1 MYDLNYPQSARHRQ
15 HSRPRLCLIAL
26 FGLAIICGGNLSLSA
41 QAVKG
46 SLLGTI
52 TDPSGAAAAGATVT
66 ITETR
71 TNISSTTTTNAD
83 GNYVFANVKDGVYR
97 VEASLKGFKKVIRDN
112 VVVDVNTTVRVDL
125 SLQVGEVS
133 ETVTIEASAS
143 APLLQT
149 DRADTGRLLESKQI
163 TELPLGFNRNF
174 QGLLV
179 TVPGATKPSRPHSQ
193 FFNSQDSLESKV
205 NGQSRLS
212 NNFQIEGVDDNQ
224 KTGLLQVLIP
234 AADAIET
241 VSVVTSN
248 FDAEFGRAGGAVS
261 SVTLKSG
268 TNNVH
273 GSAFFFGNNNN
284 GWLQAGDF
292 FTHTTAPTHYRQAG
306 GTLGGPIIKNKLF
319 YFGDYQ
325 YTTDKLG
332 SVQQHVVPYKEW
344 YNGDFSKAA
353 TTIYDP
359 LTTRTLADGTV
370 VRDPFPGNMIP
381 ENRISPIAKKLL
393 NFLTPPNAGPAP
405 GSANYF
411 LGQVPNLIFN
421 EVRVKTTHAF
431 DTKINYNINEK
442 NSLSYRFS
450 YQRPEVFDP
459 GTYGIYGGPTN
470 GGFAGTGTQN
480 TISTAANYTRTFSP
494 SLILEGRFGV
504 SWYHNVA
511 KSQAAGL
518 KTSNEVGIPNINT
531 DSFSDGL
538 TQINISGF
546 SGPVLGFSASLPWDR
561 GETTWI
567 GSGIL
572 TKLWGNH
579 SFKFGAELRHNRD
592 KLLQIQDNGG
602 VRGSFA
608 FNGNR
613 TATSTDTKAQNGIA
627 NAFAA
632 FLLDLPSSVG
642 RDIKVID
649 EPGTQHYAFFSFAQD
664 TWQVSQK
671 LTLTL
676 GLRHEYYQPL
686 RGLVEKGGL
695 SNYLPSNNTAI
706 VAGYGD
712 IGQSV
717 GVKGAPWRNFV
728 ARLGVAYRLND
739 KTVIR
744 AGYGGSVVP
753 FPDNNYAF
761 NFPVKQNNQFNAPNS
776 FAPAGSMAVGFPAP
790 IIFAVPSNG
799 IIDASLPILKSS
811 GVYYA
816 PPDLH
821 EGKLHSYNVAFQRQ
835 LWWGIT
841 AEAAYVGNVGRDI
854 LFNLDLN
861 AANQLGKATA
871 ASDNPA
877 RPFFNLYGRTASITA
892 RVGKTTTYNSLQI
905 KVDKRF
911 SHGILFTNNYTFGRS
926 VDYATDN
933 GGIGTP
939 ADIRISRGRSDF
951 DRTHAFVSSFVW
963 QIPFAAK
970 MHGLAK
976 WALDGWQV
984 TGILDIRS
992 GTPLDFTTNNTLLHA
1007 PGNTQRANATGT
1019 PAVYGASIR
1028 TGKPYFD
1035 TSVFST
1041 PAATLTSTAD
1051 PNLKYAPF
1059 GSVTRN
1065 SLING
1070 PGYWNLD
1077 SSIFKKFKFTERIGG
1092 ELRADIFNILNHPNP
1107 GNPSANLAS
1116 TTFGQITGVSGING
1130 PRLIRFGTRVT
1141 F

>member
-1 MYDLNYPQSARHRQ
+1 MNIAK
-15 HSRPRLCLIAL
+15 RLLLLALICAGV
-26 FGLAIICGGNLSLSA
+26 FTVGVG

-52 TDPSGAAAAGATVT
+52 TDSNGATAAGATVT

-71 TNISSTTTTNAD
+71 TNITATTTTNQD

-97 VEASLKGFKKVIRDN
+97 VEASQKGFKKVVREGVI
-112 VVVDVNTTVRVDL
+112 VDVNTTIRVDL
-125 SLQVGEVS
+125 DLHVGDVS
-133 ETVTIEASAS
+133 ETVTIESTS

-149 DRADTGRLLESKQI
+149 DRADTGRLLESKQVS
-163 TELPLGFNRNF
+163 ELPLGFNRNF
-174 QGLLV
+174 QGLLI
-179 TVPGATKPSRPHSQ
+179 TVPGATRPTRPHSQ

-212 NNFQIEGVDDNQ
+212 NNFQIEGVDDNE

-241 VSVVTSN
+241 VSIATSN

-268 TNNVH
+268 TNSLH
-273 GSAFFFGNNNN
+273 GSAFLFGNNNN

-325 YTTDKLG
+325 CTTDALG
-332 SVQQHVVPYKEW
+332 SVQQHTVPYAEW
-344 YNGDFSKAA
+344 YNGDFSKGA

-359 LTTRTLADGTV
+359 MTTRTDAAGNV
-370 VRDPFPGNMIP
+370 IRDPFPGNIIP
-381 ENRISPIAKKLL
+381 ANRISPIAKKLIG
-393 NFLTPPNAGPAP
+393 FLTPPNAGPAP
-405 GSANYF
+405 GAANYF
-411 LGQVPNLIFN
+411 LGQVPNLVFN
-421 EVRVKTTHAF
+421 EVRIKTTHAF
-431 DTKINYNINEK
+431 DTKVNYNITDK
-442 NSLSYRFS
+442 DVLSYRFS

-459 GTYGIYGGPTN
+459 GTYSIYGGPTN

-480 TISTAANYTRTFSP
+480 TISTAGNYTRSFSP
-494 SLILEGRFGV
+494 TLILEARFGV

-511 KSQAAGL
+511 ISQAAGL
-518 KTSNEVGIPNINT
+518 KTSNDVGIPNVNT

-546 SGPVLGFSASLPWDR
+546 SGPVLGFSGSLPWDR
-561 GETTWI
+561 GEKTYL

-579 SFKFGAELRHNRD
+579 TFKFGEEIRHNRD
-592 KLLQIQDNGG
+592 LLLQIQDNGG
-602 VRGSFA
+602 VRGHFE

-613 TATSTDTKAQNGIA
+613 TATSADTRAQAGIA
-627 NAFAA
+627 NAFAS
-632 FLLDLPSSVG
+632 FLLDLPNSVG

-649 EPGTQHYAFFSFAQD
+649 QPGTQHYAAFTFAQD
-664 TWQVSQK
+664 TWQVTQK
-671 LTLTL
+671 LTLIM

-686 RGLVEKGGL
+686 VGIVGKGGL
-695 SNYLPSNNTAI
+695 SNYIPSNNTAI

-717 GVKGAPWRNFV
+717 GVDGAPWKNF
-728 ARLGVAYRLND
+728 APRLGAAYRLND

-744 AGYGGSVVP
+744 AGFGTSIVP
-753 FPDNNYAF
+753 FPDNSYAF
-761 NFPVKQNNQFNAPNS
+761 NFPVKQNNQFNAPNA
-776 FAPAGSMAVGFPAP
+776 FASAGSMVAGFPAP
-790 IIFAVPSNG
+790 IVFSVPSNG
-799 IIDASLPILKSS
+799 IIDGNNSVLKNS
-811 GVYYA
+811 GVYHA

-821 EGKLHSYNVAFQRQ
+821 EAKLHSYNVAFQRQ
-835 LWWGIT
+835 LWWGVT
-841 AEAAYVGNVGRDI
+841 AEAAYVGNYGQDVI
-854 LFNLDLN
+854 FVLDLN

-871 ASDNPA
+871 SSDNPA
-877 RPFFNLYGRTASITA
+877 RPFFNSYGRTASITT
-892 RVGKTTTYNSLQI
+892 RVRESTTYNSLQV

-911 SHGILFTNNYTFGRS
+911 SHGLLFTSNYTLGRS
-926 VDYATDN
+926 IDYAGGDQ
-933 GGIGTP
+933 GGISTP
-939 ADIRISRGRSDF
+939 ADIELSHGRSDF
-951 DRTHAFVSSFVW
+951 DRTHSFTSSFVW
-963 QIPFAAK
+963 QIPFAQ
-970 MHGLAK
+970 MLHGVAK
-976 WALDGWQV
+976 WVLDGWQF
-984 TGILDIRS
+984 TGILDART
-992 GTPLDFTTNNTLLHA
+992 GTPLDFTTTGVLLHA

-1019 PAVYGASIR
+1019 PKIFDASIR
-1028 TGKPYFD
+1028 TGQPYFD
-1035 TSVFST
+1035 TTVFST
-1041 PAATLTSTAD
+1041 PTATLTSTAD

-1059 GSVTRN
+1059 GDVKRN

-1070 PGYWNLD
+1070 PGYWNFD
-1077 SSIFKKFKFTERIGG
+1077 SSIFKKMKFTERIGG

-1107 GNPSANLAS
+1107 GNPSTGLTS
-1116 TTFGQITGVSGING
+1116 TTVGQINGVASSS
-1130 PRLIRFGTRVT
+1130 RLVRFGSRVT

>member
-1 MYDLNYPQSARHRQ
+1 MQ
-15 HSRPRLCLIAL
+15 IAKIL
-26 FGLAIICGGNLSLSA
+26 LLLALTCASVFTVATG

-52 TDPSGAAAAGATVT
+52 NDSSGAAAAGATVT

-71 TNISSTTTTNAD
+71 TNISATTVTNAD
-83 GNYVFANVKDGVYR
+83 GNYVFSNLKDGIYR
-97 VEASLKGFKKVIRDN
+97 VEATHKGFKKVVREG

-125 SLQVGEVS
+125 GLQVGDVS
-133 ETVTIEASAS
+133 ESVTVTADA

-149 DRADTGRLLESKQI
+149 DRADTGRLLESKQVA
-163 TELPLGFNRNF
+163 ELPLGFNRNF

-179 TVPGATKPSRPHSQ
+179 TVPGATRPTRPHSQ

-212 NNFQIEGVDDNQ
+212 NNFQIEGVDDNE

-241 VSVVTSN
+241 VSISTSN

-268 TNNVH
+268 TNDLH

-306 GTLGGPIIKNKLF
+306 GTLGGPIKKNKLF
-319 YFGDYQ
+319 FFGDYQ
-325 YTTDKLG
+325 YTTDELG
-332 SVQQHVVPYKEW
+332 TVQQHKVPYAEW

-359 LTTRTLADGTV
+359 LTTRTDAEGNV
-370 VRDPFPGNMIP
+370 IRDPFPSNIIP
-381 ENRISPIAKKLL
+381 ANRISPIAKKLL
-393 NFLTPPNAGPAP
+393 GFLAAPNAGPAP
-405 GSANYF
+405 GAASYF
-411 LGQVPNLIFN
+411 LAQVPNLIFN

-431 DTKINYNINEK
+431 DTKINYNITEK
-442 NSLSYRFS
+442 DVLSYRFS
-450 YQRPEVFDP
+450 YQRPQVFDP

-494 SLILEGRFGV
+494 TLILEARFGI

-511 KSQAAGL
+511 ASQAAGL
-518 KTSNEVGIPNINT
+518 KTSNDVGIPNINT

-538 TQINISGF
+538 TSINIGGF
-546 SGPVLGFSASLPWDR
+546 DGPVLGFSASLPWDR
-561 GETTWI
+561 GEKTYLGT
-567 GSGIL
+567 GIL
-572 TKLWGNH
+572 TKIWGNH
-579 SFKFGAELRHNRD
+579 SIKMGGEIRHNRD
-592 KLLQIQDNGG
+592 LLLQTQDQGG
-602 VRGSFA
+602 VRGHFD

-613 TATSTDTKAQNGIA
+613 TATSADIKAQAGVA
-627 NAFAA
+627 NAFAS
-632 FLLDLPSSVG
+632 FLLDLPNSVG
-642 RDIKVID
+642 RDIIVID
-649 EPGTQHYAFFSFAQD
+649 QPGTQHYAFFSFAQD
-664 TWQVSQK
+664 TWQVTQK

-686 RGLVEKGGL
+686 VGIVSKGGL
-695 SNYLPSNNTAI
+695 SNYIPSENTVH
-706 VAGYGD
+706 VAGFGN

-717 GVKGAPWRNFV
+717 GVKGAPWKNF
-728 ARLGVAYRLND
+728 APRLGAAYRLND

-744 AGYGGSVVP
+744 AGFGTSVVP
-753 FPDNNYAF
+753 FPDNSYAF

-776 FAPAGSMAVGFPAP
+776 FSPAGSMAAGFPAP
-790 IIFAVPSNG
+790 IVFDTPSNG
-799 IIDASLPILKSS
+799 IIDGNNSVLKNS
-811 GVYYA
+811 GLYYA

-821 EGKLHSYNVAFQRQ
+821 EAKLHSYNVAFQRQ

-841 AEAAYVGNVGRDI
+841 AEAAYVGNYGQDVI
-854 LFNLDLN
+854 FVLDLN

-871 ASDNPA
+871 SSDNPA
-877 RPFFNLYGRTASITA
+877 RPLFNSYGRTASVTT
-892 RVGKTTTYNSLQI
+892 RVRESTTYNSLQV

-911 SHGILFTNNYTFGRS
+911 SHGLLFTSNYTLGRS
-926 VDYATDN
+926 IDYA
-933 GGIGTP
+933 GGDQGTISTP
-939 ADIRISRGRSDF
+939 ANIELSHGRSDF
-951 DRTHAFVSSFVW
+951 DRTHSFTSSFVW
-963 QIPFAAK
+963 QIPFAQK
-970 MHGLAK
+970 LHGVAK
-976 WALDGWQV
+976 WALDGWQF
-984 TGILDIRS
+984 TGILDARM
-992 GTPLDFTTNNTLLHA
+992 GTPLDFTTSGVDLHA
-1007 PGNTQRANATGT
+1007 PGNTQRANATGA
-1019 PAVYGASIR
+1019 PKVFDASIR
-1028 TGKPYFD
+1028 TGQPYFD

-1041 PAATLTSTAD
+1041 PAATLISTAD
-1051 PNLKYAPF
+1051 PNRKYAPF
-1059 GSVTRN
+1059 GNVKRN

-1077 SSIFKKFKFTERIGG
+1077 SSIFKKFKFTERLGG

-1107 GNPSANLAS
+1107 ANPSTGLMS
-1116 TTFGQITGVSGING
+1116 TTFGQINGVSSSS
-1130 PRLIRFGTRVT
+1130 RLVRFGARVT